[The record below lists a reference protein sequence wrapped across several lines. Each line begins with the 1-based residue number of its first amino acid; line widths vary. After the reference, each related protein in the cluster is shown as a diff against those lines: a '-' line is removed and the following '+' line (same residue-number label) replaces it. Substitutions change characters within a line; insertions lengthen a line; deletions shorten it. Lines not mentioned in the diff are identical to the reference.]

1 MDARV
6 AGDVLMT
13 PANRMGVGMEGK
25 GVTAEKAGPTDLS
38 SLAAFLLLAVVAVSW
53 GLTWPINKEL
63 LAYAPPIWTVA
74 LRYVVASAA
83 VALVAASLGRLRLPP
98 RQDIPV
104 IFSIS
109 ILHMV
114 IFGVLCSIG
123 LLYVPAGRSVLLA
136 YTTPL
141 WVFPFARLMIGEPL
155 TRRRLLALA
164 CGVCGLGILVNPLAI
179 DWLDHNVLIGH
190 GLILLA
196 AIVWASSIVY
206 ARRHRWAS
214 DPFDLLFWQT
224 SLACGSLFGLAF
236 AIEGWPDIRIDGH
249 FIMLLVFSGG
259 IGTAVA
265 FWALN
270 TVNRAL
276 PATATAIGLLGVPVL
291 GVLCSTL
298 AFGEPV
304 TAAVLLAMALIVGGI
319 AIGVTG
325 TAGK

>member
-1 MDARV
+1 
-6 AGDVLMT
+6 
-13 PANRMGVGMEGK
+13 MEGK
-25 GVTAEKAGPTDLS
+25 GVTAGKVGPSDLS
-38 SLAAFLLLAVVAVSW
+38 SVAAFLLLGVVAVSW
-53 GLTWPINKEL
+53 GLTWPVNKEL
-63 LAYAPPIWTVA
+63 LSYAPPIWTVA

-83 VALVAASLGRLRLPP
+83 VALVAAGLGRLRLPP

-104 IFSIS
+104 VVSIS

-141 WVFPFARLMIGEPL
+141 WVFPFARLFIGEPL

-179 DWLDHNVLIGH
+179 DWLDRNVLIGH

-206 ARRHRWAS
+206 ARKHRWAS

-224 SLACGSLFGLAF
+224 SLACGILFGLAF
-236 AIEGWPDIRIDGH
+236 VIEGWPDVRIDGH
-249 FIMLLVFSGG
+249 FILLLLFSGG
-259 IGTAVA
+259 VGTAVA

-291 GVLCSTL
+291 GVMCSTF

-325 TAGK
+325 SAGK

>member
-1 MDARV
+1 
-6 AGDVLMT
+6 
-13 PANRMGVGMEGK
+13 MEGK
-25 GVTAEKAGPTDLS
+25 GVTAEKAGPSDLS
-38 SLAAFLLLAVVAVSW
+38 SVAAFLLLAVVAVSW
-53 GLTWPINKEL
+53 GLTWPVNKEL

-83 VALVAASLGRLRLPP
+83 VALVATGLGRLRLPP

-104 IFSIS
+104 VLSIS

-123 LLYVPAGRSVLLA
+123 LLYVSAGRSVLLA

-141 WVFPFARLMIGEPL
+141 WVFPFARFFIGEPM
-155 TRRRLLALA
+155 TQRRLVALA

-179 DWLDHNVLIGH
+179 DWLDRNVLIGH
-190 GLILLA
+190 ALILLA

-206 ARRHRWAS
+206 ARKHRWAS

-224 SLACGSLFGLAF
+224 SLACVILFGLAF

-249 FIMLLVFSGG
+249 FILLLLFSGG
-259 IGTAVA
+259 VGTAVA

-298 AFGEPV
+298 VFGDTL
-304 TAAVLLAMALIVGGI
+304 TAGMVLAMALIVGGI

>member
-1 MDARV
+1 V
-6 AGDVLMT
+6 KDVDGGHT
-13 PANRMGVGMEGK
+13 VG
-25 GVTAEKAGPTDLS
+25 TAGPADLS
-38 SLAAFLLLAVVAVSW
+38 SVAAFLLLAVVAVSW
-53 GLTWPINKEL
+53 GLTWPVNKAL
-63 LAYAPPIWTVA
+63 LAYAPPIWVVA

-83 VALVAASLGRLRLPP
+83 VALVAGGLGRLRLPP

-104 IFSIS
+104 VISIS

-123 LLYVPAGRSVLLA
+123 LLYVTAGRSVLLA

-141 WVFPFARLMIGEPL
+141 WVFPFARLAIGEPL

-164 CGVCGLGILVNPLAI
+164 SGVCGLAILVNPLAI
-179 DWLDHNVLIGH
+179 DWLDRNMLIGH

-224 SLACGSLFGLAF
+224 SLSCVVLFGLAF
-236 AIEGWPDIRIDGH
+236 VIEGPLPKISVDAH
-249 FIMLLVFSGG
+249 FILLLVFSGG
-259 IGTAVA
+259 VGTAVA

-291 GVLCSTL
+291 GMLCSTL
-298 AFGEPV
+298 VFGEAL
-304 TAAVLLAMALIVGGI
+304 TAAMVVAMALIVGGI

-325 TAGK
+325 SAGK

>member
-1 MDARV
+1 
-6 AGDVLMT
+6 
-13 PANRMGVGMEGK
+13 
-25 GVTAEKAGPTDLS
+25 
-38 SLAAFLLLAVVAVSW
+38 
-53 GLTWPINKEL
+53 
-63 LAYAPPIWTVA
+63 
-74 LRYVVASAA
+74 
-83 VALVAASLGRLRLPP
+83 
-98 RQDIPV
+98 
-104 IFSIS
+104 
-109 ILHMV
+109 MV

-123 LLYVPAGRSVLLA
+123 LLYVTAGRSVLLA

-141 WVFPFARLMIGEPL
+141 WVFPFARLAIGEAL
-155 TRRRLLALA
+155 TRRRLLALTS
-164 CGVCGLGILVNPLAI
+164 GVCGLAILVNPLAI
-179 DWLDHNVLIGH
+179 DWLDRNVLIGH

-224 SLACGSLFGLAF
+224 SLSCVVLFGLAF
-236 AIEGWPDIRIDGH
+236 VIEGPLPKISIDAH
-249 FIMLLVFSGG
+249 FIFLLVFSGG
-259 IGTAVA
+259 VGTAVA

-298 AFGEPV
+298 VFGEAL
-304 TAAVLLAMALIVGGI
+304 TAAMVLAMALIVGGI

-325 TAGK
+325 STGK